1 MAFEYGINAKL
12 NVDGALANVE
22 KLIKK
27 LDDAEKKA
35 SGLKVNVSI
44 NNELVSQLKSLKDI
58 ANAQKDV
65 TTSATKQAQEEQK
78 LAALEEKTAGIK
90 QKNAQQEKLAEEQLN
105 QAKAKTAAQ
114 EKKNAADA
122 ATAEQKLAAQKK
134 SDADAELQRA
144 QKLRTEEQKTATE
157 AAKTANEVKKGQD
170 AAAAAAQNRMN
181 AQRKADIDAANAAS
195 RYTENVAR
203 GEERIQQEKQRTA
216 QMEINTAAAILSLID
231 RKDRVEYNAEQRRQR
246 AADAEWRR
254 QQRIQKEQ
262 KENDDAIARDLEK
275 QARIE
280 KAQAQIEEQK
290 SAKTKELR
298 AAIEA
303 NQKAQEDY
311 NRVLAKALPTVNE
324 IRRAMQNLNLS
335 QENLKTAYYRAN
347 SPLSFMIGKVGP
359 EGTWTH
365 GLQRIGGGLS
375 KAGEVL
381 QGATQAYQAVQE
393 VAENTTSSI
402 WGVARSFF
410 NQVTNGF
417 SNLTQEGLEA
427 FGTLEMAEIGFANF
441 FNGSAGEF
449 TRKIK
454 EAAVEMPM
462 VGAADLAR
470 SVQYIA
476 PLAKG
481 NSDLALSAVEG
492 VMKSIVYSGNDV
504 SQYGTKALQNL
515 TQVASGNLTA
525 TDIKEMMRQ
534 MPALPR
540 LLASTETGGELLEN
554 GQITTKAVKNYIAKY
569 GSDAILGVFKEISEK
584 SEASDIYETA
594 NKTFKGAMEQLREK
608 MVLEWQNAF
617 KDSGASNLVKDIL
630 NELSKDGG
638 IIEQVGERVVHY
650 GRIVVDWFK
659 KNEKQITEIL
669 NAIGEGLGQIATEAK
684 DTVVEILKTLEVV
697 DVDGKLNV
705 PKFKE
710 LISQF
715 TSFIKGIVSGFG
727 SGVKALLGLL
737 DTLRK
742 QFGPEIFEKIGHAI
756 GLLASP
762 MGNFITMLG
771 RMGSNL
777 LRAAGGIVTIM
788 SGLTGK
794 EFLNSAITKTG
805 KWATSLGLGSATGR
819 VPQAIGNAA
828 YKVSGGR
835 ISSGGVA
842 TGVSKVASFAGKAV
856 KGAGIAA
863 LGIGATEAVKG
874 IMDLAGASKEATS
887 IVSGLGTG
895 ASLAVAGLS
904 VFGPAGAVI
913 GGILGAVGGFVTEMN
928 RQKEKLHQEN
938 VKTAN
943 DEIQQLLNSEG
954 GDAIQNITNTVFDMM
969 AQNGVNIDRGS
980 DSGKYAEQMTI
991 KRINE
996 LLYERNEEG
1005 KIVKVNA
1012 DKVMEALK
1020 NGELTK
1026 TAAGWYRDKEAME
1039 AVANFTTTDKFL
1051 KAGGNTID
1059 FEKDTKTRDEFAD
1072 FIARNW
1078 LNGDPTEYG
1087 YKDRSA
1093 ETIVRDYLNT
1103 ISPNGQASIT
1113 DNQLELLYQTEQS
1126 KLDEL
1131 APLKTM
1137 AGNLTGMK
1145 EAVDKIDWENVKQVT
1160 SHLDSNG
1167 RAIYHQLYGLNT
1179 SVAAIRE
1186 KLGVSGDETT
1196 TYAGGAFLT
1205 TEQSDKVSQWRE
1217 KGAGGPLGGGTSTG
1231 KYTHP
1236 DGNYYGWKG
1245 FGSKIWDS
1253 PREAAAQEWGKKDIK
1268 NTDDMNET
1276 LAKMQEAENKM
1287 WEKMLDPN
1295 SNEEARKQAE
1305 DDISVLEDWK
1315 KRLLEL
1321 EVGDWGGLFS
1331 AQKAMEIK
1339 FKDTYGL
1346 EFRAMGG
1353 LLRALMG
1360 RGRGVDTV
1368 PAFLQPG
1375 EFVMR
1380 KSAVEKAGTGVF
1392 AALNRGDFAAA
1403 AHAIGSKFNSS
1414 WDNSH
1419 HWSNQITT
1427 NNNNTTSNYF
1437 FAGGQVRGRRA
1448 PYRSMANR
1456 VATI

>member
-12 NVDGALANVE
+12 NVDGALANVKRLIE
-22 KLIKK
+22 KL
-27 LDDAEKKA
+27 DAAEEKA

-114 EKKNAADA
+114 EKKNVADA

-441 FNGSAGEF
+441 FDGSATEF
-449 TRKIK
+449 TQKIK
-454 EAAVEMPM
+454 EKAVEMPM

-476 PLAKG
+476 PLAG
-481 NSDLALSAVEG
+481 GDSDLALSAVEG

-540 LLASTETGGELLEN
+540 LLASTETGKELLEN

-594 NKTFKGAMEQLREK
+594 NKTFKGAVEQLREK

-697 DVDGKLNV
+697 DGNGKLNV

-762 MGNFITMLG
+762 MGDFITMLG

-805 KWATSLGLGSATGR
+805 KWATNLGLGSATGR
-819 VPQAIGNAA
+819 VPQAIGNVA
-828 YKVSGGR
+828 YTVSGGR
-835 ISSGGVA
+835 VPSGGVA

-856 KGAGIAA
+856 KGAGITA
-863 LGIGATEAVKG
+863 LGLGLTEAAKG
-874 IMDLAGASKEATS
+874 LADIAGASKEVTS
-887 IVSGLGTG
+887 TLGGLGTG
-895 ASLAVAGLS
+895 ITLATAGFTM
-904 VFGPAGAVI
+904 FGPGGAII
-913 GGILGAVGGFVTEMN
+913 GGILGAVTGFVTEME
-928 RQKEKLHQEN
+928 RQKQKLYQEN
-938 VKTAN
+938 ATKSN
-943 DEIQQLLNSEG
+943 EEIEKILSEEG
-954 GDAIQNITNTVFDMM
+954 GPAFQQAADDVF
-969 AQNGVNIDRGS
+969 AALEAEGVKIDRGT
-980 DSGKYAEQMTI
+980 DSGKYAEQMLI
-991 KRINE
+991 KKLDE
-996 LLYERNEEG
+996 LFYTRDENG
-1005 KIVKVNA
+1005 KVTA
-1012 DKVMEALK
+1012 THLDRVMTAMA
-1020 NGELTK
+1020 NGDLTK
-1026 TAAGWYRDKEAME
+1026 LAAGWYRDQEVKEAT
-1039 AVANFTTTDKFL
+1039 ANLTKSEKFL
-1051 KAGGNTID
+1051 TVGGNVID
-1059 FEKDTKTRDEFAD
+1059 FEKDTARRDNLAK
-1072 FIARNW
+1072 FIERNW
-1078 LNGDPTEYG
+1078 LNGDTSQYD
-1087 YKDRSA
+1087 YANSSA
-1093 ETIVRDYLNT
+1093 ETIVRDYLQT
-1103 ISPNGQASIT
+1103 IAPNGKEELTDRQYSMLFQTENERSKELEPLLRTAEGVDGLREDLKGMSAWNDISWIAEHTDEYGWDIWQTLKEINQKIVTTNINNGTYGQDSVNAWGGSFIT
-1113 DNQLELLYQTEQS
+1113 PNTSNAIVSWRQKGSGGRFGGGSDDNKYTNPDGSRSYKGVGLDNRDKMAEVYGKKPDDNDDFQETIDKMNLVAVAIEKSMTENRGDKAKIEELRKDYEQLE
-1126 KLDEL
+1126 KWRD
-1131 APLKTM
+1131 
-1137 AGNLTGMK
+1137 
-1145 EAVDKIDWENVKQVT
+1145 
-1160 SHLDSNG
+1160 
-1167 RAIYHQLYGLNT
+1167 QL
-1179 SVAAIRE
+1179 
-1186 KLGVSGDETT
+1186 
-1196 TYAGGAFLT
+1196 
-1205 TEQSDKVSQWRE
+1205 Q
-1217 KGAGGPLGGGTSTG
+1217 
-1231 KYTHP
+1231 
-1236 DGNYYGWKG
+1236 G
-1245 FGSKIWDS
+1245 F
-1253 PREAAAQEWGKKDIK
+1253 
-1268 NTDDMNET
+1268 T
-1276 LAKMQEAENKM
+1276 
-1287 WEKMLDPN
+1287 
-1295 SNEEARKQAE
+1295 
-1305 DDISVLEDWK
+1305 
-1315 KRLLEL
+1315 
-1321 EVGDWGGLFS
+1321 VGDWGALFKLQNEMAS
-1331 AQKAMEIK
+1331 LVGK
-1339 FKDTYGL
+1339 YGIT
-1346 EFRAMGG
+1346 FRASGG
-1353 LLRALMG
+1353 VIERLFAS

-1392 AALNRGDFAAA
+1392 AALNRGDFATA

-1427 NNNNTTSNYF
+1427 NNNSTTSNYF